1 MEDTERQH
9 LHNEIAR
16 RDETIARLT
25 AEIALHRQTIDS
37 LCRRIFGASS
47 EKIDPAQLELMLG
60 ADLAR
65 PAPAAEAPGA
75 APDADLADHKKKVK
89 PQPRQPRIPEHLPV
103 IEETL
108 DPPEVGAN
116 PSAYRRIGEEVREQ
130 LHFKRAEF
138 LRIRLIRGKF
148 VRIDEPLAKPVIA
161 QLPPSLQERCIAT
174 PALIAEVVDN
184 RFTRHQPYYRQEEM
198 FAGLGVTIHRKTL
211 CNWALLASDWLSS
224 IYREIEY
231 EHWRARYRQFDETP
245 IDYLQPGSGKA
256 QTGYLWVSNIPGGS
270 VLFHW
275 HDGRGVA
282 GINKLMGTPP
292 ELTDSEMNQLVRI
305 IQCDGYV
312 AYTSY
317 AKDKSWIILMA
328 CHAHVRRKFVEAA
341 NEMPRLIAWILRQIG
356 HLYHIEA
363 KLREAKAGPALREA
377 KRAAQS
383 VPIHRRLK
391 KFLDKLAL
399 RRSILPKSLLGQ
411 AIAYALGQW
420 SRLEVYLTD
429 GRVEIDNNS
438 VENSIRPTKLGAR
451 NWLFVGNDGAGQKC
465 AILYTIVENCRR
477 LGIVPRD
484 YLEDVLTRLPGIKAN
499 EVAAL
504 TPAAWLKARCGKG
517 KRRVA

>member
-1 MEDTERQH
+1 MEDSERQH

-75 APDADLADHKKKVK
+75 APDATLADHKKKTK
-89 PQPRQPRIPEHLPV
+89 SQPRQPRIPKHLAV

-108 DPPEVGAN
+108 DPPEVVAN

-148 VRIDEPLAKPVIA
+148 VLIDEASAKPIIA
-161 QLPPSLQERCIAT
+161 PLPPSLQERCNAT

-184 RFTRHQPYYRQEEM
+184 RFTLHLPYYRQEEM
-198 FAGLGVTIHRKTL
+198 FAALGVNIHRKTL

-224 IYREIEY
+224 IYRELEY
-231 EHWRARYRQFDETP
+231 EHWRAPYRQFDETP

-275 HDGRGVA
+275 HDGRNVE
-282 GINKLMGTPP
+282 GITKLMGTPP
-292 ELTDSEMNQLVRI
+292 ELTELEMNQLMRI

-312 AYTSY
+312 TYTSY
-317 AKDKSWIILMA
+317 AKDKPWIRLMG
-328 CHAHVRRKFVEAA
+328 CHTHVRRKFVEATA
-341 NEMPRLIAWILRQIG
+341 EMPRLIGWILLQFA
-356 HLYHIEA
+356 HLYQIES
-363 KLREAKAGPALREA
+363 KLRQDKAGPALRA
-377 KRAAQS
+377 AVRAAQS

-399 RRSILPKSLLGQ
+399 RRSILPKSLLGK
-411 AIAYALGQW
+411 AISYALGQW

-429 GRVEIDNNS
+429 GRVEIDNNWIEKTAS
-438 VENSIRPTKLGAR
+438 DR
-451 NWLFVGNDGAGQKC
+451 
-465 AILYTIVENCRR
+465 RR
-477 LGIVPRD
+477 LGKKPGSSWAVKPLASAPPSFTPRWNVPSATAR
-484 YLEDVLTRLPGIKAN
+484 TRKPTSPTCSNA
-499 EVAAL
+499 
-504 TPAAWLKARCGKG
+504 C
-517 KRRVA
+517 RV